1 MGMTA
6 TLIGVGV
13 GAALIGGASGAVAT
27 HIVQKRIKERE
38 YTELVNRINN
48 NYTSSRGVRR
58 RYKRIS

>member
-38 YTELVNRINN
+38 YKVF
-48 NYTSSRGVRR
+48 
-58 RYKRIS
+58 